1 MTRVPPGT
9 RLLGSATLVA
19 DDPADHAR
27 NKPSF
32 YADPVA
38 WLVAETVDRALAD
51 CAAAPVPDA
60 AEDTGILVMSATG
73 TRRTMRRIAGSV
85 PRSRVSPLRF
95 AGANPGVLAGLP
107 ALRHGLRGPSLL
119 LAAHPDDAT
128 PAAFTVIGGW
138 FADGHARHVFLVGLC
153 GSAAGRE
160 LCSCLVLTAAGAD
173 R

>member
-1 MTRVPPGT
+1 MTHVPPGT
-9 RLLGSATLVA
+9 RVLGSATVVA
-19 DDPADHAR
+19 DDPGEHAR

-32 YADPVA
+32 YADPAA

-51 CAAAPVPDA
+51 CAEHVRDDA
-60 AEDTGILVMSATG
+60 DDTAILVVSATG
-73 TRRTMRRIAGSV
+73 SERTMRRIADSV

-119 LAAHPDDAT
+119 LAGHPD
-128 PAAFTVIGGW
+128 AAAPVAGTVIAGW
-138 FADGHARHVFLVGLC
+138 LRDGHARHVLLVGLHATE
-153 GSAAGRE
+153 GERE
-160 LCSCLVLTAAGAD
+160 TCCCLVLTGAGAD